1 MARPTAIEKSLAYRF
16 VSGALLEQA
25 LTHRSFG
32 SPHNER
38 LEFLGDGVLNCVIAG
53 ALYERYPLLAE
64 GELSRM
70 RAALVRK
77 EALSGVARALALPAQ
92 LRLGEGERSSGGSER
107 DSILADTLEAVFGAL
122 FLDGGYDA
130 VRDAILGA
138 YQAPLAG
145 IDAAQ
150 PAKDAKTQ
158 LQEFLQGRRH
168 RLPEYRVV
176 ATTGAAHRQTFE
188 VECEVAALGLRDT
201 GSGASRRAAEQSAA
215 ESILKKLGKS
225 AGK

>member
-1 MARPTAIEKSLAYRF
+1 MARPTSLANSLTYRF
-16 VSGALLEQA
+16 ANGSLLQQA

-32 SPHNER
+32 TPHNER

-53 ALYERYPLLAE
+53 ALYERYPQLAE

-77 EALSGVARALALPAQ
+77 GALSGIARGLGLPGH
-92 LRLGEGERSSGGSER
+92 LRLGEGERASGGTER

-130 VRDAILGA
+130 ARDAILGA
-138 YQAPLAG
+138 FQSALEG
-145 IDAAQ
+145 LDAAQ
-150 PAKDAKTQ
+150 PAKDAKTR

-168 RLPEYRVV
+168 KLPEYRVV
-176 ATTGAAHRQTFE
+176 ATKGAAHRQTFE
-188 VECEVAALGLRDT
+188 VECLVEGLDLRDT

-215 ESILKKLGKS
+215 ESVLKKLGR
-225 AGK
+225 